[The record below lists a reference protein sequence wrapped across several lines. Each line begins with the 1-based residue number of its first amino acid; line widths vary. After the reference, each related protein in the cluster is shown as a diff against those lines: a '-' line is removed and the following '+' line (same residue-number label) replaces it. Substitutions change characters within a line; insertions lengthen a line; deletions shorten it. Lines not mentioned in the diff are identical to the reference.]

1 MEDHAYIGELLAAVV
16 YLIAGARLL
25 RLAQRT
31 REAPERL
38 LGVAFALIGTS
49 YLLYTTPIIFG
60 LESLWTPLT
69 FAGRITFAVGVV
81 PVALFTRTVF
91 RRGESWATGLVCGCA
106 VLLFVG
112 ITFSLLGGDAEGM
125 TLSSWWFWLEWL
137 GYTVPPAWISVE
149 AFLAY
154 AGAKRR
160 KRIGLC
166 DALVANRYLLW
177 AFHGLFGVGG
187 SLSVIA
193 MYSDYAATGTFSAW
207 TDSLLGGLEIGSI
220 VTLWLVFF
228 PPIFYRNWI
237 YRLATVADVA
247 EGNSPDGG

>member
-16 YLIAGARLL
+16 YLIAGVRLL

-31 REAPERL
+31 GEAPERL

-49 YLLYTTPIIFG
+49 YLLYTAPIIYG

-69 FAGRITFAVGVV
+69 LAGRITFAVGVV

-91 RRGESWATGLVCGCA
+91 RRHESWATWLVCGCG
-106 VLLFVG
+106 VLLSVG
-112 ITFSLLGGDAEGM
+112 VTFSLLGGDVEGM
-125 TLSSWWFWLEWL
+125 TLTSWWFWLEWL

-149 AFLAY
+149 AFLVY

-207 TDSLLGGLEIGSI
+207 TDSLLGGLEMGSI
-220 VTLWLVFF
+220 VMLWLVFF
-228 PPIFYRNWI
+228 PPTFYRRWI
-237 YRLATVADVA
+237 QSTAPVAKA
-247 EGNSPDGG
+247 EEG